1 MTESK
6 MKTLAQV
13 VKQTGIGNSTLRK
26 YLKDFSDLIHTEK
39 GPRNTPMFDE
49 EALSRIKL
57 IRKGF
62 QKRQS
67 VDEIKAQLE
76 ARSGKKEAAEETPAE
91 KFPQGI
97 PVPQSQKRAEREDP
111 PMLKGHSHQEPVEDP
126 RLW

>member
-1 MTESK
+1 MTENK

-13 VKQTGIGNSTLRK
+13 VEQTGIGNSTLRK
-26 YLKDFSDLIHTEK
+26 YLKDFSDLVHTEK
-39 GPRNTPMFDE
+39 GPRNTPMFDD

-67 VDEIKAQLE
+67 VDEIRTLLA
-76 ARSGKKEAAEETPAE
+76 ARSGNIEAAPETPKE
-91 KFPQGI
+91 QFPQGI
-97 PVPQSQKRAEREDP
+97 PNPQPQRRAKREDP
-111 PMLKGHSHQEPVEDP
+111 TMLKGHTHQEPVEDP